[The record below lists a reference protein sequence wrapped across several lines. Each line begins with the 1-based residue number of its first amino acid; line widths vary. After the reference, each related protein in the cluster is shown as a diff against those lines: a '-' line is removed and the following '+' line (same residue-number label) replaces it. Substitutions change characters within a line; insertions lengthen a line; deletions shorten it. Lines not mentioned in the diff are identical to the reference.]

1 MIYEVVEVL
10 SQRPPESAP
19 IFDAVVET
27 FGWDPLPVRASEDV
41 SAVDT
46 PEDSAEKPIEH
57 SAEKTDL
64 VKKPAVAVVPEL
76 PESAPLPD
84 TSVPRPRV
92 RKPRPRQDSDT
103 ISLTRTELSA

>member
-10 SQRPPESAP
+10 AQRPPESAP

-27 FGWDPLPVRASEDV
+27 FGWDPLPVRTAEE
-41 SAVDT
+41 T
-46 PEDSAEKPIEH
+46 SAENMTEE
-57 SAEKTDL
+57 SAEEPTVASTEKPDL
-64 VKKPAVAVVPEL
+64 VKKLENVGPA
-76 PESAPLPD
+76 LPD

-103 ISLTRTELSA
+103 LNLTRTELSA